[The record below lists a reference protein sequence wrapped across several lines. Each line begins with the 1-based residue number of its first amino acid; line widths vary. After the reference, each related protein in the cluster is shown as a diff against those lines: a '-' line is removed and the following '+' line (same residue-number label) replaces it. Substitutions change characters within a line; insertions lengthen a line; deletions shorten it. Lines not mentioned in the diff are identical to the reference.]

1 MIVRLTPDYKFVCDR
16 CGKEQFPDEEHGVEV
31 YDVSFCH
38 ETTLRI
44 KKKSGQICKECYDEF
59 SELADNFFAEEN
71 KEKND
76 EQR

>member
-1 MIVRLTPDYKFVCDR
+1 MIVQLTPKYKFVCDR
-16 CGKEQFPDEEHGVEV
+16 CGREQLPDEKDYVVV
-31 YDVSFCH
+31 YRVAFCH
-38 ETTLRI
+38 EAMNRD

-59 SELADNFFAEEN
+59 WEIAENFFAEEN